1 MQWALTK
8 PPSGTLERR
17 LVSQRRLMSCGE
29 TPPTVTFSPHP
40 LSNLRAGG
48 NRPATRCCL
57 MPPST
62 ILNPSSTSRR
72 SRRWVPLLGME
83 LATILIQPSP
93 STPLPFHLAPDR
105 IHTHGTPLK
114 QSSRG
119 PQACHVR
126 DGGSASSVSGKRSLL
141 P

>member
-29 TPPTVTFSPHP
+29 TTPTVTFSPHP

-62 ILNPSSTSRR
+62 ILNPSRR

-93 STPLPFHLAPDR
+93 STPLPFHLAPER
-105 IHTHGTPLK
+105 IHMEHL
-114 QSSRG
+114 SSKARAG
-119 PQACHVR
+119 HRRVTVVTEVR
-126 DGGSASSVSGKRSLL
+126 RVASLGKGRYSL
-141 P
+141 